1 MEIPIDHSVGNFQEV
16 TRVTTNPQA
25 APGRAGPTMASAIT
39 PAAMRMFEND
49 RASAAL
55 GMHIVA
61 LTAGHAVITMR
72 VRGDMLN
79 GFAIAHGGFIFAL
92 ADTAFAAACNE
103 DERVTVASGAE
114 ISYLRPALEGQLLT
128 ATAHRRHVSGRNG
141 IYDVQV
147 SNKEEVIAEFRGRSR
162 ITSISPPKEMPPP
175 KEVPPPE
182 EGA

>member
-1 MEIPIDHSVGNFQEV
+1 
-16 TRVTTNPQA
+16 
-25 APGRAGPTMASAIT
+25 
-39 PAAMRMFEND
+39 MFEND

-55 GMHIVA
+55 GMHVIT
-61 LTAGHAVITMR
+61 LTPGHAVITMR
-72 VRGDMLN
+72 VRNDMLN

-114 ISYLRPALEGQLLT
+114 ISYLRPAREGQLLT
-128 ATAHRRHVSGRNG
+128 ATAHRRHLSGRNG

-147 SNKEEVIAEFRGRSR
+147 TNEDEVIAEFRGRSR
-162 ITSISPPKEMPPP
+162 ITSMSAPTAVSPEEKVSPQEEVSPKEEVSPPD
-175 KEVPPPE
+175 